1 MKYLLHIISRAD
13 WEGVG
18 VTYAPKSLD
27 MEGFIHCSTIDQVLI
42 PANERFSGTR
52 DLILLIIDV
61 ERVRAP
67 IKYEDCDNT
76 GLTFP
81 HIYGALERD
90 AIIKVCPFPCG
101 DDGYFE
107 LPKCITSLNTRT

>member
-1 MKYLLHIISRAD
+1 LKYLLHIISRTD
-13 WEGVG
+13 WEKVG
-18 VTYAPKSLD
+18 ATYAPRSLD

-42 PANERFSGTR
+42 PANERFRGKR

-67 IKYEDCDNT
+67 IKYEDCDKT

-81 HIYGALERD
+81 HIYGSLERN
-90 AIIKVCPFPCG
+90 AIVKVCPFPSRE
-101 DDGYFE
+101 DGCFE
-107 LPKCITSLNTRT
+107 LPKDLTSLNTMK